1 VVVAVAGIRLRAFAV
16 AVLAPLPPF
25 LLLRPRVFGC
35 WVLPFLFFGARQMRG
50 WCTGGASFSTNSE
63 NVLLHSLRVLPL
75 LMLLRVLRVLLQLLL
90 MEERRAM
97 TTCVVLLRRT

>member
-35 WVLPFLFFGARQMRG
+35 WVLLFLFFGAGQMRG
-50 WCTGGASFSTNSE
+50 WCTGGASISTYAE

-75 LMLLRVLRVLLQLLL
+75 LMLLRVLVLLQLLL
-90 MEERRAM
+90 MEKRRAM
-97 TTCVVLLRRT
+97 MACVGLLRRT